1 MELKKY
7 FIPIVDRHIKIRLY
21 IFPYFFIL
29 LYLSIFRF
37 YIKLT
42 SSKCTYYNNTN
53 IYHEYET
60 QFMTSIIIYVQKAY

>member
-29 LYLSIFRF
+29 LYLSIFRLYQTDKF
-37 YIKLT
+37 KMHLL
-42 SSKCTYYNNTN
+42 
-53 IYHEYET
+53 
-60 QFMTSIIIYVQKAY
+60 